1 MVRMAIQD
9 DGSPQD
15 DNLSLVFQVTS
26 DAIRALLVKGAPLRR
41 QAKAGLSKLS
51 LVVAS
56 RSKQATAVKT
66 GLQVGGDDHG
76 TLTELAF
83 VDRFSQQSVEVS

>member
-1 MVRMAIQD
+1 MAIHL
-9 DGSPQD
+9 GSPQD
-15 DNLSLVFQVTS
+15 DKISFVFQVTS
-26 DAIRALLVKGAPLRR
+26 DAIRALVVRGAPLRR

-51 LVVAS
+51 LIVAS
-56 RSKQATAVKT
+56 GREQVTAVKT

-83 VDRFSQQSVEVS
+83 VDRFSQQSVEES